1 MATDTT
7 DSRRSLS
14 AVPDAALAWTH
25 APDGTITPF
34 GMVDLGALRRFLQA
48 RCHSTIACEDV
59 LRFGRALARVSAHEI
74 FHMITRSRE
83 HSPRGLMQPSLTVDD
98 LTGDFCP
105 GWLPANRKLA
115 QAAFPQALTSGVVA
129 ALREGGTKR

>member
-1 MATDTT
+1 
-7 DSRRSLS
+7 
-14 AVPDAALAWTH
+14 
-25 APDGTITPF
+25 
-34 GMVDLGALRRFLQA
+34 
-48 RCHSTIACEDV
+48 
-59 LRFGRALARVSAHEI
+59 
-74 FHMITRSRE
+74 MITRSRE